1 MKENMLSF
9 EFLPK
14 LASIGLSAR
23 LLGRSM
29 QLGPLVRV
37 KCTFFTRIERI
48 PIKTGDCVRSSRIPT
63 PVFPRYGRILLRYIL
78 PLRLN

>member
-48 PIKTGDCVRSSRIPT
+48 PIKTGD
-63 PVFPRYGRILLRYIL
+63 FPGSLLPYFRGMVDYCFGIFFL
-78 PLRLN
+78 FV